1 MPDRIPTIQKLI
13 GITTMIGQ
21 IITPNEETEVS
32 PIIFEKITESAVKYA
47 REKAIAQSKPSE
59 IR

>member
-1 MPDRIPTIQKLI
+1 
-13 GITTMIGQ
+13 MIGQ

-47 REKAIAQSKPSE
+47 RKSDST
-59 IR
+59 